1 MFCHKC
7 LCCQQ
12 ARSLPNLA
20 SVGHSSGFSPVPMKS
35 RTMYPTTLWK
45 VQIILSPPL
54 IDECCGQS
62 RVLAELDTLYVLS
75 TERRETWGVAG
86 AITLLIIGKSIS
98 TEWKAELPWGT
109 TEGDGGCRI
118 PTKHLERPNRR
129 PREKQV
135 SIRRPLRYLW
145 FDRSFLRVHLFVD
158 SVCHHYI
165 LKTPFFFFK
174 TNLIV
179 KPVSV
184 RNEQLVQKRKT
195 QTCVTNAAFG
205 GKGRQTELKMVVKER
220 SQKARG
226 GFYTG
231 GIVTQI
237 S

>member
-1 MFCHKC
+1 M
-7 LCCQQ
+7 
-12 ARSLPNLA
+12 
-20 SVGHSSGFSPVPMKS
+20 
-35 RTMYPTTLWK
+35 
-45 VQIILSPPL
+45 
-54 IDECCGQS
+54 
-62 RVLAELDTLYVLS
+62 
-75 TERRETWGVAG
+75 
-86 AITLLIIGKSIS
+86 
-98 TEWKAELPWGT
+98 
-109 TEGDGGCRI
+109 
-118 PTKHLERPNRR
+118 
-129 PREKQV
+129 
-135 SIRRPLRYLW
+135 
-145 FDRSFLRVHLFVD
+145 HLFVD